1 MIPSTTIHPTSPS
14 THARRQSLFYAAL
27 AAALFTIRYGYGY
40 GFSDQDEF
48 LPLISHWLDSGL
60 FANDWFVSL
69 QAESFGIRT
78 IMSRVI
84 WLPSLLFGPKIVV
97 FLLYFTTILASG
109 VAVYRLAE
117 KLSASE
123 LGAGLSTILVLS
135 VTTRFNPGGN
145 DIIHSMLVF
154 SSVSW
159 SLGLWALVKLLEGKT
174 LESGVFGAL
183 SILAHS
189 LVGLQIS
196 AVLACLVIVRY
207 WRQWRQVARWM
218 LPVLLVGV
226 PVVVVFSQLGAAAPE
241 SGNLDPTFILT
252 HLRAPHHYLPSTFS
266 AASWIALSAL
276 VLPSIMVLSLKMLP
290 KNTASDNTASD
301 NAASDNAAKTEARK
315 TLLLLFAVLVVV
327 LSGAWL
333 LIEHLDIQT
342 VTRLQP
348 FNLTVFLRVLST
360 IVLACALISIIPNSV
375 RDLGKRIASSRPTQA
390 ASVLLLSSF
399 AAYTVLSGSPDTPEK
414 DALHE
419 MYEWVSEETHLDA
432 VFAIPP
438 SLSGFQIGSQRAQFV
453 SFKSFPFTS
462 APTNEWLRRL
472 QEIAPVSEREPGGV
486 PFQNRLDIAYQAQ
499 GPDQWRSVLEREN
512 IDFVIRSNDGDA
524 RFDATIEPVWCSEYW
539 CVYWAGRILMPR

>member
-1 MIPSTTIHPTSPS
+1 LIPSTTIHPTSPS

-290 KNTASDNTASD
+290 KNTASDT
-301 NAASDNAAKTEARK
+301 AASDNAAKTEARK

>member
-196 AVLACLVIVRY
+196 AVIACLVIVRY
-207 WRQWRQVARWM
+207 WRQWQRVARWT
-218 LPVLLVGV
+218 LPVLLVGI

-301 NAASDNAAKTEARK
+301 NDASDNAAKTEARK